1 VADAVAQTLD
11 AASEAMGFAGL
22 PLKMENKM
30 NKTLKDILRP
40 QRLTQILDIGANPID
55 GDPPYKPMLALGLC
69 QVTGFE
75 PQKKAL
81 EELLQKKGPLERY
94 LPYAIGDGEA
104 HTLNICRW
112 SGMTSLYQPDPASF
126 SVFELF
132 KQNAEVLSQE
142 KIQTQRL
149 DDLKEIEHIDFLKI
163 DIQGGEL
170 SVFKSGRQKLKAAVA
185 IQTEVSFMTLYKNQP
200 TLGDID
206 LEMRHQGF
214 VPHCFAAV
222 KKCPIA
228 PLVVNGDPRQPT
240 NQLLEADIVYVRD
253 FTHPEGMSD
262 EQLKQLIMIAH
273 HCYGSVDLAMRMIL
287 QLEQKN
293 ALPKGSSRGYLEI
306 LKTPK
311 S

>member
-1 VADAVAQTLD
+1 MAQATDA
-11 AASEAMGFAGL
+11 GFASVVAARL
-22 PLKMENKM
+22 SLMVEENMSKALH
-30 NKTLKDILRP
+30 NILQTR
-40 QRLTQILDIGANPID
+40 QLTQILDIGANPID
-55 GDPPYKPMLALGLC
+55 GDPPYKNMLALGLC

-81 EELLQKKGPLERY
+81 LELLQKKGPNERY
-94 LPYAIGDGEA
+94 LPYAIGDGDA

-112 SGMTSLYQPDPASF
+112 SGMTSLYEPDPASF
-126 SVFELF
+126 IVFELF

-142 KIQTQRL
+142 KIQTKRL
-149 DDLKEIEHIDFLKI
+149 DDLKEVEHIDFLKI

-170 SVFKSGRQKLKAAVA
+170 SVFQSGRQKLKAAVA
-185 IQTEVSFMTLYKNQP
+185 IQTEVSFITLYKNQP

-228 PLVVNGDPRQPT
+228 PLVVNGDPRQAT

-253 FTHPEGMSD
+253 FTQPESMSD

-293 ALPKGSSRGYLEI
+293 GLPKGSSRDYLAL
-306 LKTPK
+306 LKTTG